1 MLQSKRRF
9 LLLLIGF
16 SVLFQGCDFRSRK
29 QEMRKDWTQIKAS
42 GKLTLLTENTTL
54 SFFEYKGKRMG
65 FEYEILDSF
74 CKANHLKLEVKV
86 LNKLSDFGRLLR
98 KGEGD
103 VVAANLP
110 IALRQ
115 EKYFQYSLP
124 YYQTY
129 QVLVQRKSDSI
140 ISEPAYL
147 AGKTVYIRKNSAY
160 EKRLFALQDE
170 IGARIDIRYQ
180 NTSPL
185 TEDLIEEVV
194 NGRIPYTLA
203 HENQARV
210 AKDMHPNLDIT
221 TRMSFEQRIAFA
233 LRPKS
238 KVLKQK
244 LDAFLQ
250 VYLASEAYTLLKKR
264 YFDYIVTTP
273 TVFFLT
279 PKGALSPFD
288 ALFKKAAQ
296 KYNWD
301 WKVLAAIAY
310 KESRF
315 NPNARGFGG
324 AYGMMQ
330 FMPNT
335 GPQFGVFPDSSPETQ
350 INGGM
355 RYLNSVSKRWAAI
368 ADEQIRL
375 QFTLASYNA
384 GMCHI
389 EDAQRLARAAGLNPN
404 VWDGNVALMV
414 KKLDEPEFYRS
425 ELVRCGAYRGQATA
439 YVANVMGIYSRWK

>member
-1 MLQSKRRF
+1 MLQRKLR
-9 LLLLIGF
+9 LLLLFVGVG
-16 SVLFQGCDFRSRK
+16 VLFQGCDYRSRRK
-29 QEMRKDWTQIKAS
+29 EMRKDWAQIKAS
-42 GKLTLLTENTTL
+42 GKLTVLTENTTL
-54 SFFEYKGKRMG
+54 SFFEFKGKRMG
-65 FEYEILDSF
+65 FEYEILDTF
-74 CKANHLKLEVKV
+74 CKANDLKLEVKV
-86 LNKLSDFGRLLR
+86 VSKIRDFVRLLR

-115 EKYFQYSLP
+115 EKYYQYSLP

-147 AGKTVYIRKNSAY
+147 AGQTVYIRQNSSY
-160 EKRLFALQDE
+160 EKRLLALQEE
-170 IGARIDIRYQ
+170 IGAAIDIRYQ
-180 NTSPL
+180 KNLPL
-185 TEDLIEEVV
+185 AEDLIEEVV
-194 NGRIPYTLA
+194 NGRISYTLA

-210 AKDMHPNLDIT
+210 AKDMHPNLDIA

-250 VYLASEAYTLLKKR
+250 VYLASEAFTLLKKR
-264 YFDYIVTTP
+264 YFDYITSTP
-273 TVFFLT
+273 TEFFLT
-279 PKGALSPFD
+279 PKGAISPFD
-288 ALFKKAAQ
+288 AYFKKAAQ
-296 KYNWD
+296 KYHWD

-335 GPQFGVFPDSSPETQ
+335 GPQFGVLPDSSPETQ

-355 RYLNSVSKRWAAI
+355 RYLNAVFKRWSGI

-389 EDAQRLARAAGLNPN
+389 EDAQRLAKAAGLNPN

-414 KKLDEPEFYRS
+414 KKLDDPTFYRS
-425 ELVRCGAYRGQATA
+425 ELVRCGAYRGAATS
-439 YVANVMGIYSRWK
+439 YVAKVMSIYSRWK

>member
-1 MLQSKRRF
+1 MLQRKLR
-9 LLLLIGF
+9 LLLLFVGVG
-16 SVLFQGCDFRSRK
+16 VLFQGCDYRSRR
-29 QEMRKDWTQIKAS
+29 QEMRKDWAQIKAS
-42 GKLTLLTENTTL
+42 GKLTVLTENTTL
-54 SFFEYKGKRMG
+54 SFFEFKGKRMG
-65 FEYEILDSF
+65 FEYEILDTF
-74 CKANHLKLEVKV
+74 CKANDLKLEVKV
-86 LNKLSDFGRLLR
+86 VSKIRDFVRLLR

-115 EKYFQYSLP
+115 EKYYQYSLP

-147 AGKTVYIRKNSAY
+147 AGQMVYIRQNSSY
-160 EKRLFALQDE
+160 EKRLLALQEE
-170 IGARIDIRYQ
+170 IGAAIDIRYQ
-180 NTSPL
+180 KNLPL
-185 TEDLIEEVV
+185 AEDLIEEVV
-194 NGRIPYTLA
+194 NGRISYTLA

-210 AKDMHPNLDIT
+210 AKDMHPNLDIA

-250 VYLASEAYTLLKKR
+250 VYLASEAFTLLKKR
-264 YFDYIVTTP
+264 YFDYITSTP
-273 TVFFLT
+273 TEFFLT
-279 PKGALSPFD
+279 PKGAISPYD
-288 ALFKKAAQ
+288 AYFKKAAQ

-335 GPQFGVFPDSSPETQ
+335 GPQFGVLPDSSPETQ

-355 RYLNSVSKRWAAI
+355 RYLNAVFKRWSGI

-389 EDAQRLARAAGLNPN
+389 EDAQRLAKAAGLNPN

-414 KKLDEPEFYRS
+414 KKLDDPTFYRS
-425 ELVRCGAYRGQATA
+425 ELVRCGAYRGAATS
-439 YVANVMGIYSRWK
+439 YVAKVMSIYSRWK

>member
-1 MLQSKRRF
+1 MLQSKHRL

-16 SVLFQGCDFRSRK
+16 SVLFQGCDFRSRR
-29 QEMRKDWTQIKAS
+29 QEMRKDWTQIKAV
-42 GKLTLLTENTTL
+42 GKPTLLTENTTL
-54 SFFEYKGKRMG
+54 SFFEFKGKRMG
-65 FEYEILDSF
+65 FEYEILDTF

-160 EKRLFALQDE
+160 ENRLFALQDE
-170 IGARIDIRYQ
+170 IGATIDIRYQ

-194 NGRIPYTLA
+194 NGRISYTLA

-210 AKDMHPNLDIT
+210 AKDMHPNLDIA
-221 TRMSFEQRIAFA
+221 TRMSFEQRIAFG

-264 YFDYIVTTP
+264 YFDYIVSTP
-273 TVFFLT
+273 TEFFLT

-288 ALFKKAAQ
+288 AFFKKAAQ

-301 WKVLAAIAY
+301 WKVLAAIAF

-324 AYGMMQ
+324 AYGLMQ

-335 GPQFGVFPDSSPETQ
+335 GPQFGVLPDSSPETQ

-355 RYLNSVSKRWAAI
+355 RYLNAVSKRWAGI

-425 ELVRCGAYRGQATA
+425 DLVRCGAYRGAATA
-439 YVANVMGIYSRWK
+439 YVAKVMGIYSRWK

>member
-16 SVLFQGCDFRSRK
+16 SVLFQGCDFRSRR
-29 QEMRKDWTQIKAS
+29 QEMRKDWTQIKAA

-54 SFFEYKGKRMG
+54 SFFEFKGKRMG
-65 FEYEILDSF
+65 FEYEILDTF

-160 EKRLFALQDE
+160 ENRLFALQDE
-170 IGARIDIRYQ
+170 IGATIDIRYQ

-210 AKDMHPNLDIT
+210 AKDMHPNLDIA
-221 TRMSFEQRIAFA
+221 TRMSFEQRIAFG

-264 YFDYIVTTP
+264 YFDYIVSTP
-273 TVFFLT
+273 TEFFLT

-288 ALFKKAAQ
+288 AFFKKAAQ

-301 WKVLAAIAY
+301 WKVLAAIAFT
-310 KESRF
+310 ESRF

-324 AYGMMQ
+324 AYGLMQ

-335 GPQFGVFPDSSPETQ
+335 GPQFGVLPDSSPETQ

-355 RYLNSVSKRWAAI
+355 RYLNAVSKRWAGI

-425 ELVRCGAYRGQATA
+425 DLVRCGAYRGAATA
-439 YVANVMGIYSRWK
+439 YVAKVMGIYSRWK